1 MKSLA
6 LKLSAGVMA
15 LLVGEVKFR
24 SDDHYVVLLANGISK
39 AQRAAGCLLEPE
51 AGDVVLTV
59 ASETGPVF
67 ILSVLTR
74 TRSQSEAMISAPGAA
89 IMLGGDY
96 VRIMPRKELSI
107 STPKLSL
114 ESGTGQV
121 NMDVCM
127 ISGGLLEN
135 RFEKITTIAR
145 AVETVCERIVERVDR
160 SYRRIRDFEETSVG
174 RVRMVVE
181 GLFQLAAKNAH
192 MKAEKRLKMDAEKI
206 HLG

>member
-1 MKSLA
+1 MQSLA
-6 LKLSAGVMA
+6 LKLSAGEMT
-15 LLVGEVKFR
+15 LLAGEVKFR
-24 SDDHYVVLLANGISK
+24 RDDHYVVLLAHGLSK

-51 AGDVVLTV
+51 AGDEVLTV
-59 ASETGPVF
+59 ASAAGSVF

-74 TRSQSEAMISAPGAA
+74 SRSQAEAMISAPGAA
-89 IMLGGDY
+89 MTLGGDC
-96 VRIMPRKELSI
+96 VRIRTGKELSI
-107 STPKLSL
+107 STPELSL

-121 NMDVCM
+121 KLDVCT
-127 ISGGLLEN
+127 IRGGLLEN
-135 RFEKITTIAR
+135 RFEKITTIAK
-145 AVETVCERIVERVDR
+145 AVETVCERLVERIDR
-160 SYRRIRDFEETSVG
+160 SYRRIRDFEETRVG